1 MKRIATCFLTIL
13 LFTTAFAQNDDATLI
28 TIGNEKIS
36 KATFIKAYQKNN
48 LLSNASEQDLR
59 EYLEMFINYRLKVQ
73 EAVNMQLD
81 TPAAFKTELGSY
93 KNQSA
98 QQYLIDT
105 EVSDQLLEEAFQR
118 SKEMIRASHILIR
131 CNAQATPKDTLA
143 AYHKALQI
151 RDKIINGLDFN
162 EAAVL
167 YSEDESARD
176 YMNPQTNHKHIGNK
190 GEIGYFTVLELVY
203 PFETGAYNTPVGQ
216 ISMPIRSQFGY
227 HLIYTQ
233 DRIPAISKIYV
244 SQIFIKDTNA
254 MTSDDD
260 PSYLAKAN
268 TVKTLLSQGRSFD
281 ELAKEYSD
289 DVATKDNGG
298 VMTPFTPN
306 RRPGNYVAAVLK
318 LKPGQYSDPV
328 PSTLGWHILRFDSLE
343 YSTIN
348 DEYKQMLKSRV
359 ARDLRARKSKESLVE
374 KLKVEYNYNESGKA
388 AAMKFFKKN
397 VPADYFQSTAVD
409 IEKLPGI
416 EKLKPMCTFADQ
428 SMTAAD
434 FAHQL
439 ARFQGTQLNMSIYD
453 YMNTVFP
460 NIVSDRILR
469 YENSRLLDKYP
480 EFRDLVAEFHDGM
493 LLYEINSKKIW
504 MAAVEDSIGLENFYE
519 TIKTEYPVDTPND
532 SIQYKPMSEIRAIVI
547 SRYQEQLEKQWIS
560 ELRDKTPVVV
570 DEKVFSTIIRK

>member
-13 LFTTAFAQNDDATLI
+13 LFTTAFAQNDNATLI

-36 KATFIKAYQKNN
+36 KADFIKAYQKNN
-48 LLSNASEQDLR
+48 LLSNSTEKDLR

-73 EAVNMQLD
+73 EATNLKLD
-81 TPAAFKTELGSY
+81 TAASFKTELGSY
-93 KNQSA
+93 KSQSA

-105 EVSDQLLEEAFQR
+105 EVSDQLLEEAYQR

-143 AYHKALQI
+143 AYHKAMQI

-162 EAAVL
+162 EAATL

-176 YMNPQTNHKHIGNK
+176 YMNPQTNHMHTGNK
-190 GEIGYFTVLELVY
+190 GEIGYFSVMELVY
-203 PFETGAYNTPVGQ
+203 PFESGAYSTPVGQ
-216 ISMPIRSQFGY
+216 VSLPIRSQFGY

-233 DRIPAISKIYV
+233 DRIPTISKIFV
-244 SQIFIKDTNA
+244 SQIFIRDTNA
-254 MTSDDD
+254 LNANDD
-260 PSYLAKAN
+260 PAFLTKAN
-268 TVKTLLSQGRSFD
+268 MVKSLLAQGRSFA

-289 DVATKDNGG
+289 DAATKDNGG
-298 VMTPFTPN
+298 VMSPFTPN

-318 LKPGQYSDPV
+318 LKPGQVSEPV

-348 DEYKQMLKSRV
+348 EEYKQQLKNRV
-359 ARDLRARKSKESLVE
+359 ARDPRARKSKESLIE

-397 VPADYFQSTAVD
+397 VPEDYFQSTAVD
-409 IEKLPGI
+409 IEKLPGL

-428 SMTAAD
+428 SLTAAD
-434 FAHQL
+434 FAHCV

-453 YMNTVFP
+453 YMNTIFP
-460 NIVSDRILR
+460 NIVSDRILK
-469 YENSRLLDKYP
+469 YENSRLEDKYP

-493 LLYEINSKKIW
+493 LLYEINSKKVW
-504 MAAVEDSIGLENFYE
+504 MAAVEDSVGLENFYE
-519 TIKTEYPVDTPND
+519 SIKTEYPVDTPND
-532 SIQYKPMSEIRAIVI
+532 TIQYKPMSEIRAMVI
-547 SRYQEQLEKQWIS
+547 GRYQDYLEKQWIQ
-560 ELRDKTPVVV
+560 ELRAKTPVII
-570 DEKVFSTIIRK
+570 DENVFSTIIRK